1 MPDTR
6 HRLAA
11 MNPRDTFLLI
21 LGLLPA
27 VTFLLGRLQV
37 LPTPFTLGTGIALLL
52 AILTVLGAVILVV
65 QYPSQPGLALPRW
78 VQIGYLALGVLL
90 CLCALLVR

>member
-1 MPDTR
+1 
-6 HRLAA
+6 

-37 LPTPFTLGTGIALLL
+37 LPIPFSLGTGIALLL
-52 AILTVLGAVILVV
+52 ASLTVLGAVILVV
-65 QYPSQPGLALPRW
+65 QYPSQPGQPLPRW
-78 VQIGYLALGVLL
+78 VQFGYLALGLL
-90 CLCALLVR
+90 LSLGALLVS

>member
-1 MPDTR
+1 
-6 HRLAA
+6 

-37 LPTPFTLGTGIALLL
+37 LPIRFSLGTGIALLL
-52 AILTVLGAVILVV
+52 AILTVLGAVVLVV
-65 QYPSQPGLALPRW
+65 QYPSQPRQALPRW
-78 VQIGYLALGVLL
+78 VQISYLALGLIL
-90 CLCALLVR
+90 SLGALLFS